1 LGDAKRTNIVAILRR
16 KYNGSL
22 TPQPEM
28 WFWKALFPLNGT
40 MIFSI
45 LILYATSI
53 GAVKSDLWKETT
65 LIEKVNEKSKTIQG
79 WKCNHCETD
88 FWNTNLARLQFHLS
102 GDNSLRDFT
111 HGYSGVEVCTK
122 VPRDIMDLA
131 KGEMRSKVSSSDSKT
146 KRAAEG
152 SEAVD
157 REGDDRA
164 KTMKQQLLPGVRN
177 KEMLRIKADNS
188 VSNFFDST
196 ATPHSLVDSF
206 YFRQMIKDILDA
218 GPE

>member
-1 LGDAKRTNIVAILRR
+1 
-16 KYNGSL
+16 
-22 TPQPEM
+22 M
-28 WFWKALFPLNGT
+28 WFWKVSFPLNGT

-206 YFRQMIKDILDA
+206 YF
-218 GPE
+218 

>member
-1 LGDAKRTNIVAILRR
+1 
-16 KYNGSL
+16 
-22 TPQPEM
+22 
-28 WFWKALFPLNGT
+28 
-40 MIFSI
+40 
-45 LILYATSI
+45 
-53 GAVKSDLWKETT
+53 
-65 LIEKVNEKSKTIQG
+65 
-79 WKCNHCETD
+79 
-88 FWNTNLARLQFHLS
+88 
-102 GDNSLRDFT
+102 
-111 HGYSGVEVCTK
+111 
-122 VPRDIMDLA
+122 MDLA

-196 ATPHSLVDSF
+196 ATPHSLLSIHFISD
-206 YFRQMIKDILDA
+206 K
-218 GPE
+218 

>member
-1 LGDAKRTNIVAILRR
+1 
-16 KYNGSL
+16 
-22 TPQPEM
+22 
-28 WFWKALFPLNGT
+28 
-40 MIFSI
+40 
-45 LILYATSI
+45 
-53 GAVKSDLWKETT
+53 
-65 LIEKVNEKSKTIQG
+65 
-79 WKCNHCETD
+79 
-88 FWNTNLARLQFHLS
+88 
-102 GDNSLRDFT
+102 
-111 HGYSGVEVCTK
+111 
-122 VPRDIMDLA
+122 MDLA
-131 KGEMRSKVSSSDSKT
+131 KGEMQSKVSSSDSKT

>member
-1 LGDAKRTNIVAILRR
+1 MCYTSLCFGRREKDEHCRHFEEKVQRIADAA
-16 KYNGSL
+16 
-22 TPQPEM
+22 PQPEM
-28 WFWKALFPLNGT
+28 WFWKVSFPLNGT

-53 GAVKSDLWKETT
+53 GAVKSDQWKETT

-122 VPRDIMDLA
+122 VGPPRHN
-131 KGEMRSKVSSSDSKT
+131 GPC
-146 KRAAEG
+146 KR
-152 SEAVD
+152 
-157 REGDDRA
+157 
-164 KTMKQQLLPGVRN
+164 
-177 KEMLRIKADNS
+177 
-188 VSNFFDST
+188 
-196 ATPHSLVDSF
+196 
-206 YFRQMIKDILDA
+206 
-218 GPE
+218 

>member
-1 LGDAKRTNIVAILRR
+1 
-16 KYNGSL
+16 
-22 TPQPEM
+22 
-28 WFWKALFPLNGT
+28 

-146 KRAAEG
+146 KRAAGG